1 MLIWSAPENIGKRL
15 VPGTSNSNCASTS
28 SGVMGW
34 LQETAEMGGAVE
46 GWTVVQRGGFHL
58 SFDLELYAS

>member
-1 MLIWSAPENIGKRL
+1 
-15 VPGTSNSNCASTS
+15 
-28 SGVMGW
+28 MGW